1 MYKPTTSSRNQVK
14 SKQRVNDHGEVFTN
28 QCEVNAMLDLVRHET
43 ERIDARFL
51 EPACGNGNFL
61 AEVLRRKLAVVDSRY
76 RKRQVEWE
84 LFSVIAVSSIYGV
97 DILEDNAQEC
107 RERLMGIYTDWYSK
121 AFKQV
126 KNECI
131 RSVRFL
137 LSRNILWG
145 DALDFTKPETKQP
158 IVFSEWS
165 AVNGSMLKRRD
176 YMFKFLVEKTHQFS
190 MFNDEGNAAAID
202 EPVKEFPLIHFLK
215 LGEDDTNEL

>member
-1 MYKPTTSSRNQVK
+1 LIP
-14 SKQRVNDHGEVFTN
+14 D
-28 QCEVNAMLDLVRHET
+28 
-43 ERIDARFL
+43 FL

-61 AEVLRRKLAVVDSRY
+61 AEVLRRKLAGVDSRY
-76 RKRQVEWE
+76 SKSQVEWE
-84 LFSVIAVSSIYGV
+84 RYSVIAVSSIYGV

-107 RERLMGIYTDWYSK
+107 RDRLLGIYTDWYSK
-121 AFKQV
+121 VFKQV

-145 DALDFTKPETKQP
+145 DALDFTNPETKQP

-202 EPVKEFPLIHFLK
+202 EPVKDFPLVQTLK
-215 LGEDDTNEL
+215 LSESEFSGLKEVQDE